1 MRKKTKKTKFG
12 FNVTVILVLFGILG
26 LGTKGIAQGN
36 DKVTVIGKYLDACFE
51 RELINGTVLIAEKGK
66 VLLKKSFGPANS
78 EWDIPNSADTK
89 FYLDTLSQQ
98 FTAAIVLKL
107 VEEGKLKLDG
117 TLSDY
122 LPDYREDTGKK
133 ITIHHLLTHTHGIR
147 DLDLTRLP
155 LINTFSVKEFVK
167 QYLSTDPEFEPGRQF
182 KYSTYAGYTLL
193 AAIIQDAIGKP
204 FEQVLHEKILQPL
217 NMKNS
222 GFIHHGAVLKKR
234 ASMYL
239 NTTDEKRTEFFKFSC
254 NGATGLYATADD
266 LLLWDRA
273 LTGTA
278 LFSDKTKELMYEA
291 HVPSSQSGSTGYGWN
306 VVNLTS
312 EDMKK
317 RIAWQT
323 GSGYSAIWR
332 ILDDD
337 IVIISLNNKICGQ
350 LLEMCI
356 GITNIL
362 FKRPGI
368 LPKRSFVNSLNKII
382 AREGIQAAVQ
392 KYNELR
398 QNKPNEYSFD
408 ESELNI
414 LGNYLLSINKI
425 AEAIEIYKLN
435 LSVYPNS
442 WFTYARI
449 GEALVK
455 GNNIEVAIQFFET
468 AVKLMPR
475 GEEQA
480 YKDIMTVIQQLK
492 EQQAKQPEKKEGE
505 K

>member
-1 MRKKTKKTKFG
+1 MQKKTKKTKFAL
-12 FNVTVILVLFGILG
+12 NLTVVFVLIGILG
-26 LGTKGIAQGN
+26 LGTNGLAQEK
-36 DKVTVIGKYLDACFE
+36 DKVTVIGQYLDACFQ
-51 RELINGTVLIAEKGK
+51 RELINGTVLIAEKGN
-66 VLLKKSFGPANS
+66 VLLKKSYGPANS
-78 EWDIPNSADTK
+78 EWDIPNSADTT
-89 FYLDTLSQQ
+89 FYLNTLSQQ
-98 FTAAIVLKL
+98 FTAAIILKL

-133 ITIHHLLTHTHGIR
+133 VTIHHLLTHTHGIR
-147 DLDLTRLP
+147 DLEFPRLP
-155 LINTFSVKEFVK
+155 LINTFTVKQFVK
-167 QYLSTDPEFEPGRQF
+167 QYLNTDLEFEPGSQF

-193 AAIIQDAIGKP
+193 AAIIQDVIGKP
-204 FEQVLHEKILQPL
+204 YEQVLHEKILQPL
-217 NMKNS
+217 KMKHS
-222 GFIHHGAVLKKR
+222 GFIHHGVVLKKR

-239 NTTDEKRTEFFKFSC
+239 NTTGERKTEFFKFSC
-254 NGATGLYATADD
+254 NGANGMYSTVDD

-273 LTGTA
+273 LAGTA
-278 LFSDKTKELMYEA
+278 LFSDKTKELMYKE

-306 VVNLTS
+306 IVKLTS
-312 EDMKK
+312 ENMKK

-356 GITNIL
+356 GVTNIL

-368 LPKRSFVNSLNKII
+368 LPKRSFIDTLNKVI
-382 AREGIQAAVQ
+382 AREGIQAAIQ

-398 QNKPNEYSFD
+398 QDKPNEYNFD

-425 AEAIEIYKLN
+425 AEAVEIFKLN
-435 LSVYPNS
+435 LNSYPNS
-442 WFTYARI
+442 WFIYARL

-455 GNNIEVAIQFFET
+455 GNNIKLAIQFFET

-480 YKDIMTVIQQLK
+480 YRDIMTVIKQLK
-492 EQQAKQPEKKEGE
+492 EQQAKQPEKKDG
-505 K
+505 